1 MRRRNDTGS
10 GLMGIICILGI
21 PLYLLM
27 EHPLLFW
34 LVFLPLA
41 IIFVISV
48 VQWFKT
54 GGLGFQHAFRAIL
67 ALVFMTVVAMI
78 APSCN
83 PCKHED
89 MVERYHFVAYNV
101 SGNNSV
107 REYCRDCGE
116 AFPLTNIGDTPEDQS
131 YLEAIREHSDG
142 SAIVPGEYYTV
153 TVIVTL
159 RDIEAD
165 CTRLGCKVEN
175 NDFIV
180 IFDVDFREEFEEVVS
195 LIEKGDEIT
204 FRGRFYDEGCGFKDA
219 ELITD

>member
-83 PCKHED
+83 PCEHAETQ
-89 MVERYHFVAYNV
+89 MVYSFQFE
-101 SGNNSV
+101 NSTAASSMKQV
-107 REYCRDCGE
+107 CKECKETLHIESFRARPTD
-116 AFPLTNIGDTPEDQS
+116 PS
-131 YLEAIREHSDG
+131 YMTLIKEHSD
-142 SAIVPGEYYTV
+142 SDEIIAGEYYTV
-153 TVIVTL
+153 TAIVSLGDYDSLKT
-159 RDIEAD
+159 RID
-165 CTRLGCKVEN
+165 CKLENDDMKMVFSVE
-175 NDFIV
+175 
-180 IFDVDFREEFEEVVS
+180 FREEFEEVVS
-195 LIEKGDEIT
+195 LVEKGDEIT
-204 FRGRFYDEGCGFKDA
+204 FRGQFYDTGFKDA
-219 ELITD
+219 ELISN